1 MMLLLF
7 VSLISYVI
15 LADASTIF
23 TQVGSNV
30 TFQSYFSPYPDE
42 IPYITWYKQVSY
54 DSSFY
59 EANKLCEAG
68 NTTHTYPHPFLKFDC
83 VNKSLNLYNLQL
95 QDSGLYHATVLVND
109 IEQHN
114 DIVQLHVIDL
124 SAPQCDVSSYY
135 TNQTQLEFCLILINC
150 SKVAHRTTIYF
161 NGKYSSTS
169 FITEYGGTHL
179 PNFYNVTVE
188 FFTATDKLQKT
199 HNIPYDFNDL
209 CQIIVSPESLNSF
222 NDFIPI
228 LIAAVIA
235 TIFTISVSL
244 GFYCLY
250 KPKKVKFEQLKL
262 KQRPK
267 IETV

>member
-1 MMLLLF
+1 MMLKLTLLL
-7 VSLISYVI
+7 SLFT
-15 LADASTIF
+15 LTNASTIF
-23 TQVGSNV
+23 TPVGSNV
-30 TFQSYFSPYPDE
+30 TFQSYYSPYPNK
-42 IPYITWYKQVSY
+42 IPYITWYKQVSS
-54 DSSFY
+54 DSAFY

-83 VNKSLNLYNLQL
+83 VNKSLNLYNLQT
-95 QDSGLYHATVLVND
+95 QDSGLYHATVLVSD

-114 DIVQLHVIDL
+114 DIIHLYVIDL

-135 TNQTQLEFCLILINC
+135 TNQTQTEFCLILINC

-169 FITEYGGTHL
+169 FITEYGGTNL

-188 FFTATDKLQKT
+188 FYTATDKMQKT
-199 HNIPYDFNDL
+199 HTIPYDFNDL
-209 CQIIVSPESLNSF
+209 CQVIISPESSNSL

-228 LIAAVIA
+228 LIAAIIA
-235 TIFTISVSL
+235 TFFTISISL
-244 GFYCLY
+244 TFYCLY

-262 KQRPK
+262 KQRPN
-267 IETV
+267 IENV